1 MITASDCV
9 HVSDAAKA
17 LGLDRRYI
25 QRAAV
30 RDRLGLRVVRHPL
43 IQDDRLRFFDRASV
57 EQAAVAMQATRQ
69 LQQNLRAATLNSAES
84 KNKKEPLVG
93 SFLQEKTT

>member
-93 SFLQEKTT
+93 SFLQEKTN

>member
-1 MITASDCV
+1 MTSANDCI

-30 RDRLGLRVVRHPL
+30 RDRLGLKVVRHPL
-43 IQDDRLRFFDRASV
+43 IQDDRLRFLDRASV
-57 EQAAVAMQATRQ
+57 EEAAAAMLATRQ
-69 LQQNLRAATLNSAES
+69 LQQNLRATRLNSADS
-84 KNKKEPLVG
+84 GNKKEPLVG
-93 SFLQEKTT
+93 SFLQEKTN

>member
-43 IQDDRLRFFDRASV
+43 IQDDRLRFLDRESV
-57 EQAAVAMQATRQ
+57 EQAAIAVMATRE
-69 LQQNLRAATLNSAES
+69 LQQKLRLARLASAKG
-84 KNKKEPLVG
+84 KNKKEPSAG
-93 SFLQEKTT
+93 SLLQEKTN